1 MNEKNRQ
8 TLFLIVFG
16 ILLFAVVMNFS
27 VVLTFLRRIADL
39 LFPILLGLLFAFVL
53 NVPMTGFEKLLTRLS
68 ARAKH
73 EPSIRL
79 LHGMSLML
87 TLLCIALVI
96 FLAFALVLPE
106 LAESAKSVWPL
117 LKEQWPVWT
126 EQLKACRIDL
136 SAISGWAAKL
146 DMKTLAGGAD
156 NVMGSAMQAAA
167 STVSGVANTV
177 FGLVISIYI
186 LISKSTLGPQVRK
199 LIGANLKKSTAERIC
214 SIASLIRET
223 YSKFLSGQCVEAILL
238 GCLIVLAFSLFR
250 LPYAG
255 LTGFLTSLFAFVP
268 YVGAFASCFIG
279 ALLTLLA
286 APSKVLLCVLVYL
299 AVQFIENQFIYP
311 HVVGNSV
318 GLSPLWTLIAA
329 LLGGKMFG
337 LPGII
342 FFIPLVAVIYSLV
355 RENTNRK
362 LKKQA
367 AAGGSAGIKGVSDQ
381 KG

>member
-68 ARAKH
+68 DRAKH

-87 TLLCIALVI
+87 TLLCIAFVI

-117 LKEQWPVWT
+117 LKEQWPVWM
-126 EQLKACRIDL
+126 EHLKACRIDL
-136 SAISGWAAKL
+136 SAISGWVAKL
-146 DMKTLAGGAD
+146 NMKTLAGGAD
-156 NVMGSAMQAAA
+156 NVMDSAMQAAA

-238 GCLIVLAFSLFR
+238 GCLIFLAFSLFR

-268 YVGAFASCFIG
+268 MSGLLPP
-279 ALLTLLA
+279 AL
-286 APSKVLLCVLVYL
+286 
-299 AVQFIENQFIYP
+299 
-311 HVVGNSV
+311 
-318 GLSPLWTLIAA
+318 
-329 LLGGKMFG
+329 
-337 LPGII
+337 
-342 FFIPLVAVIYSLV
+342 
-355 RENTNRK
+355 
-362 LKKQA
+362 
-367 AAGGSAGIKGVSDQ
+367 
-381 KG
+381 